1 MSFLRM
7 LLSVVCDGFI
17 ILILSKND
25 SLIRLNCSVPVVLY
39 SPAIQIHRASIFHAA
54 VQSWLPELYRGSPF
68 TLPPLFCYF

>member
-1 MSFLRM
+1 MFSQNAAIC
-7 LLSVVCDGFI
+7 SVRWIYYYDI
-17 ILILSKND
+17 IKND

-54 VQSWLPELYRGSPF
+54 VQLRLPELYRGSPF